1 MNLSIKNVSKTYNK
15 GKKKAL
21 DSFSVNL
28 TSGIYGILGPNGAGK
43 STLMNIITDNLK
55 SDTGE
60 VTYNNENIVKMGKE
74 YRDILGYMPQQQ
86 AIYDDFTG
94 LRFLWYMAALK
105 GLKKSLAR
113 ERIENL
119 LNTVNLKEDANK
131 KLGAY
136 SGGMKQRI
144 LIAQAL
150 LNDPKILI
158 LDEPT
163 AGLDPKER
171 IRIRNFISTIALDKI
186 VIIATHVVPDVEFIA
201 KEIILIKEGR
211 LLLQDKPGNILENMK
226 DKVFEVH
233 VSKEQVNDIQKK
245 YKVSNISSEKD
256 GVCVRFVADKKPE
269 ELDSRNVKPSL
280 DDVYL
285 YMFDDEEVAS
295 V

>member
-28 TSGIYGILGPNGAGK
+28 TPGIYGILGPNGAGK

-285 YMFDDEEVAS
+285 YMFDDEEVAR
-295 V
+295 